1 MIHTTEVELLGE
13 IYTIKSETDPERVK
27 KIATYLDTKMR
38 EIRSAVPKATLLKV
52 VILAAFYITEELFE
66 SKTHQSETINI
77 MEEKTA
83 NILKMLEDSSLT
95 YSASENG
102 RDTVSLT

>member
-1 MIHTTEVELLGE
+1 MIHATEVELLGE
-13 IYTIKSETDPERVK
+13 VYTIKSETEPKRVRE
-27 KIATYLDTKMR
+27 IATFLDTKMR
-38 EIRSAVPKATLLKV
+38 EIRSVAPTATLLKV

-66 SKTHQSETINI
+66 NRAQLSETINI

-95 YSASENG
+95 YSVSEDRAG
-102 RDTVSLT
+102 PVSLT